1 MRPAILIPAYK
12 PTQALVQLAQSIT
25 PHFSLIVVNDG
36 SGAEFAPIFN
46 ALRSKNVT
54 VLTHAVNLGKGEAL
68 KTGFNHFLN
77 EYPDSPGIVTADA
90 DGQHL
95 LRDIIGIAEQLEK
108 NPKHLHLGSRAFDHN
123 VPLRSQLGNITT
135 RFVFKCLLGTKL
147 QDTQTGLRGLPRF
160 FLPCLLPVKS
170 RGYDFELDMLVLAHK
185 NKLPIQ
191 ETTIETVYEDNN
203 QSSHFNPLM
212 DSLKIYYVFFRFLFF
227 AIISGIL
234 DFLAFTLAFWFIP
247 QVFFAESLARLFSG
261 TCNFL
266 FNKELVFRSKSP
278 GRLEALK
285 YTLLCSLNLVLSYGM
300 ISTLV
305 FVGLSVHI
313 SKLIALIS
321 LFFAN
326 FVIQQLLIFSENET
340 DPPLKTTT

>member
-12 PTQALVQLAQSIT
+12 PTQSLVTLAKHIV

-36 SGAEFAPIFN
+36 SGADYNAIFN
-46 ALRSKNVT
+46 QLRALNIT

-77 EYPDSPGIVTADA
+77 EYPDAPGIVTADA

-95 LRDIIGIAEQLEK
+95 LKDIIRVAEQLEQ
-108 NPKHLHLGSRAFDHN
+108 NPKAVHLGSRAFDHN
-123 VPLRSQLGNITT
+123 VPFRSQLGNITT
-135 RFVFKCLLGTKL
+135 RYVFKFLLGTKL
-147 QDTQTGLRGLPRF
+147 QDTQTGLRGLPSS
-160 FLPCLLPVKS
+160 FLPCLLPTKS

-185 NKLPIQ
+185 HKIPIK

-203 QSSHFNPLM
+203 QSSHFNPLI

-227 AIISGIL
+227 AIISGLL
-234 DFLAFTLAFWFIP
+234 DFLAFTLAYWFIP
-247 QVFFAESLARLFSG
+247 QVFFAESLARVFSG

-266 FNKELVFRSKSP
+266 FNKELVFRSKNP

-285 YTLLCSLNLVLSYGM
+285 YTLLCCLNLVLSYGM
-300 ISTLV
+300 ITTLV
-305 FVGLSVHI
+305 YTGVPVHI

-326 FVIQQLLIFSENET
+326 FVIQQLLIFTESES